1 MSPRSE
7 AQFIMRSWSP
17 GACGVVVTPKIP
29 ADADGV
35 VNPERLLV
43 GAGVER
49 AQALVEGTERI
60 HAVIGNAQ
68 LEVLGELNG
77 ETHGALEGQRSHRI
91 RVFHLGNVVA
101 KEKIRLEE
109 KIRVFQRRAREG
121 LKFDVASHDV
131 ARKSGAGRLRLV
143 AATEVRFVVRR
154 RDFKIA
160 IASQEILSEKQ
171 RAGIVVL

>member
-68 LEVLGELNG
+68 
-77 ETHGALEGQRSHRI
+77 LEGQRSHRI